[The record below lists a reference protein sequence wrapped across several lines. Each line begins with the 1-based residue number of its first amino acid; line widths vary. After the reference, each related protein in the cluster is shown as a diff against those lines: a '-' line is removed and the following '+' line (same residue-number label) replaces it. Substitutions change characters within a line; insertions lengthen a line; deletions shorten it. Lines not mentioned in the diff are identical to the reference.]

1 MVSKGTIFFFDKQIF
16 RVRVYIKE
24 IQARARAGLCTW
36 RYWVVMCVVE
46 FLVLLIFF
54 VVVTFGF
61 AGCCAPG
68 IGFSQKSCKNIW
80 KLRRR
85 FVTLHSLLRR
95 KPGSGPG
102 PTPASQLFQQ
112 FFFAE
117 KFGGKEKIRNFA
129 RLFRGTDP
137 ESGKRTLTNIA
148 IDKEVVQDKSGCGH
162 APQPESPVIS

>member
-1 MVSKGTIFFFDKQIF
+1 MISFIAVWPLCKKITRILVSSKFFAFYGKQRYDIFFDKQIF

-80 KLRRR
+80 KLR
-85 FVTLHSLLRR
+85 
-95 KPGSGPG
+95 
-102 PTPASQLFQQ
+102 
-112 FFFAE
+112 
-117 KFGGKEKIRNFA
+117 
-129 RLFRGTDP
+129 
-137 ESGKRTLTNIA
+137 
-148 IDKEVVQDKSGCGH
+148 
-162 APQPESPVIS
+162 